1 MKNKNQN
8 QHLPVLVADVVS
20 LLHPMTGEAYL
31 DGTAGYGGHAGAIM
45 EHLGPEARVVL
56 VDQDTEAIE
65 ALQHSFGSRVEL
77 RHQNFLAAAEEL
89 VAAGTTFDLI
99 LLDLGVASP
108 QFDNLERGFSFRGS
122 ARLDMRMNQE
132 QDLDAWEVVNSWKE
146 ADLARVIAAYG
157 EERRARAVAAA
168 IIKSRPI
175 ETTADLA
182 KVVRS
187 VVRQS
192 GDIDAATRTFQGLR
206 IAVNDELNSLEQ
218 ALPLMNDLLNPG
230 GRIAIISF
238 HSLEDRI
245 VKTYFERE
253 SRDCICPPK
262 QPICTCNH
270 LATLAK
276 LTKRPVLGRNNDDSN
291 PRARSATLR
300 VAVKLKPKPKE
311 VRV

>member
-1 MKNKNQN
+1 MQNKNQN
-8 QHLPVLVADVVS
+8 THQPVLVTDVVR
-20 LLHPMTGEAYL
+20 LLNPKYGEAYF

-56 VDQDTEAIE
+56 VDQDTEAID
-65 ALQHSFGSRVEL
+65 ALKQSFGSRVEL
-77 RHQNFLAAAEEL
+77 RHQNYAEAARELAD
-89 VAAGTTFDLI
+89 AGAQFDLI
-99 LLDLGVASP
+99 LLDLGVSSP
-108 QFDNLERGFSFRGS
+108 QFDNLDRGFSFRGS

-132 QDLDAWEVVNSWKE
+132 QDLDAWEIVNIWKASE
-146 ADLARVIAAYG
+146 LEQIIRDYG

-168 IIKSRPI
+168 IVAARPL

-192 GDIDAATRTFQGLR
+192 GDTDAATRTFQALR
-206 IAVNDELNSLEQ
+206 IAVNGELDRLSE
-218 ALPLMNDLLNPG
+218 ALPLLTQLLATD
-230 GRIAIISF
+230 GRLAIISF

-245 VKTYFERE
+245 VKTFIETE
-253 SRDCICPPK
+253 TRDCICPPK
-262 QPICTCNH
+262 QPVCTCDH
-270 LATLAK
+270 VATLVK
-276 LTKRPVLGRNNDDSN
+276 LTKKPVLGRLNDDSN

-300 VAVKLKPKPKE
+300 VAVKLKPKQKE